1 MTIDDLEI
9 RPYRDGDEHQILKT
23 FNLVFREVCGPGYV
37 DRTLD
42 TWNWQ
47 YRDNPEGRRIWLAV
61 AKDGTIAAQ
70 YAGVPL
76 GVDTPW
82 GKKTFVHCVDSMT
95 HPEWRQGLK
104 RKGLFVLTCEPFWA
118 ESKAIGDALFYGFPV
133 DAAFRI
139 GQRYLQYT
147 WMCDIDYRMRD
158 AALPMLPFPIG
169 LAVEMVA
176 SVPGDVDALYERV
189 KQDKQCLLRRDRA
202 YLDWRYVQ
210 NPARTDYELWT
221 VRRNGGL
228 AGLMVLKPHSGLAPD
243 AATIA
248 DWLVPE
254 ADRDAQDALLAQAVK
269 RQHEE
274 GRKVLMTVV
283 PGWSHEDRMVDA
295 HGFAKRSSGDWLQRR
310 LVHNINHPPVTA
322 EFLAQNWWFQ
332 LGDSDLA

>member
-47 YRDNPEGRRIWLAV
+47 YRHNPEGRRIWLAV
-61 AKDGTIAAQ
+61 AKDGTVAAQ

-158 AALPMLPFPIG
+158 AAQPVLPFPAG
-169 LAVEMVA
+169 LSVEKVE
-176 SVPGDVDALYERV
+176 SVPLDVDALYARV
-189 KQDKQCLLRRDRA
+189 MQDKKCLLRRDRV

-210 NPARTDYELWT
+210 NPARKDYELWT
-221 VRRNGGL
+221 VRRHGAL
-228 AGLMVLKPHSGLAPD
+228 AGLAVLKPHSGLAPD

-254 ADRDAQDALLAQAVK
+254 ADVEAQDALLAQAVR

-283 PGWSHEDRMVDA
+283 PGWSFEDRMLDSR
-295 HGFAKRSSGDWLQRR
+295 GFAKRSSGDWLQRR

>member
-1 MTIDDLEI
+1 MTTPDLEI

-37 DRTLD
+37 DRTLE

-47 YRDNPEGRRIWLAV
+47 YRDNPVGRRIWLAV
-61 AKDGTIAAQ
+61 AQDGTVAAQ

-76 GVDTPW
+76 AVDTPW
-82 GKKTFVHCVDSMT
+82 GSKIFVHCVDSMT
-95 HPEWRQGLK
+95 HPDWRQGLK
-104 RKGLFVLTCEPFWA
+104 KKGLFVLTCEPFWA
-118 ESKAIGDALFYGFPV
+118 ESKAIGDSLFYGFPV
-133 DAAFRI
+133 DTAFRI

-147 WMCDIDYRMRD
+147 WMCDIDYRIREREQ
-158 AALPMLPFPIG
+158 APIACPAG
-169 LAVEMVA
+169 LEVQRVE
-176 SVPGDVDALYERV
+176 SVPADVDALYARV
-189 KQDKQCLLRRDRA
+189 RADKQCLLRRDRV

-210 NPARTDYELWT
+210 NPARKDYELWT
-221 VRRNGGL
+221 VRRAGAL

-254 ADRDAQDALLAQAVK
+254 ADTEAQQALLAAANR
-269 RQHEE
+269 RQREE
-274 GRKVLMTVV
+274 GRQRLMTVV
-283 PGWSHEDRMVDA
+283 PGWSHEDRMLLA
-295 HGFAKRSSGDWLQRR
+295 HGFARHSSAIWMQRR